1 MCPITVSKNPRMTRY
16 LVEVERAFSKYPLT
30 IIDVGGRG
38 GVNSEWSV
46 FGSQASIFCFEPD
59 EAECIRLNADGPENV
74 TYIPTAL
81 GEKTGP
87 ETIYEA
93 RLKYSSGLYE
103 TRMDYFKRFVNW
115 RNGEIVGSQ
124 VIHVKSLQDA
134 MRDHAIPPFD
144 FIKLDAEGAE
154 LDILKGGVA
163 AISDGRALGVLS
175 EFRLHREINGS
186 PPFHQLDGFLQE
198 QGFRLYDMTVNH
210 HGRVALPYPQQEDY
224 RLPSGE
230 RFFAYTRHGQLQDGD
245 ALYFRDLIGQLNLDP
260 LKVLKLAALME
271 IYSLGDCAAEL
282 IIDNRVSIGSLVD
295 PGRLLDLLVR
305 GMTGIETNYEE
316 YIRSYWA

>member
-16 LVEVERAFSKYPLT
+16 LVEVERVFSKYPLT

-46 FGSQASIFCFEPD
+46 FGNQARMFCFEPD
-59 EAECIRLNADGPENV
+59 EAECNRLNAEGPGHV

-81 GEKTGP
+81 GVKTGP
-87 ETIYEA
+87 ATIYEA
-93 RLKYSSGLYE
+93 QLKYSSGLYE

-115 RNGEIVGSQ
+115 RNGEIVGEH
-124 VIHVKSLQDA
+124 VIQVKSLEDA
-134 MRDHAIPPFD
+134 IRDHGIPPLD

-154 LDILKGGVA
+154 LDILKGGA
-163 AISDGRALGVLS
+163 SAFANGRGLGVLS

-186 PPFHQLDGFLQE
+186 PPFYQLDGYLQE
-198 QGFRLYDMTVNH
+198 HGFRLYDMSVNH

-245 ALYFRDLIGQLNLDP
+245 ALYFRDLVGQKNLDP
-260 LKVLKLAALME
+260 LQVLKLASLME

-282 IIDNRVSIGSLVD
+282 ILDNRQNVDSLVD
-295 PGRLLDLLVR
+295 TGRLLDLLVR
-305 GMTGIETNYEE
+305 GMTGTETNYEE
-316 YIRSYWA
+316 YVRAYWK